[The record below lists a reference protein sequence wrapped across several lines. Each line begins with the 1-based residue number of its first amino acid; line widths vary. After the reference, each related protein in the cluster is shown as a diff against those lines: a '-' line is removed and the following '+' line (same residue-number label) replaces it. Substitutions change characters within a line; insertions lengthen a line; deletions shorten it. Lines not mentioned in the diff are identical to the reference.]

1 MLQRRLPIGAAQVL
15 LATGAL
21 ALSGC
26 LPLPVHT
33 GSAVEGRVVDA
44 ATGRPL
50 SGAVVVVRFDARHG
64 DVLPDRDLLGHVE
77 VTTDAEG
84 RFDTGIFLRPG
95 LTVFPLAR
103 TEARVAGVMVPGYRC
118 PRPRAPASEGPLR
131 IALQRALDRDER
143 RESCRPLAA
152 TPREIPRYLAAWQDL
167 YPQERDA
174 RHAERDRRVER
185 LLVARRVFGYGENC
199 SGPAFDLALAPGGE
213 RFAFAVRDGDRTR
226 VAVEPVAS
234 AVRGAARGAARRAE
248 REWIAVSPP
257 AGGETRRLAWTDR
270 RALVLWEP
278 AGVADGAAPT
288 SVLSVADAPLEV
300 LWRAPEPPAAP
311 GAVRRVSV
319 SAASPGR
326 PLELADLQDEGDVRW
341 GDRTFALRRTLDP
354 VSGLP
359 VDWLEVRRGNGDAR
373 VLELPG
379 EACGPTGRFG
389 RPHHRIAADGRT
401 ALDLRFVDGG
411 CRPVALDL
419 ETGSHRRLDAVPERA
434 TCETERRIPAD
445 RLATALGGY
454 AGEIEA
460 ALGRGGADPT
470 ASYALRIAP
479 DGRAEASS
487 RDPRGDA
494 VRVALPPF
502 PLDTPLRRVEVSVV
516 GGGGPAG
523 RVVPG
528 IEPL

>member
-1 MLQRRLPIGAAQVL
+1 MLQRRLPPGAAYAL
-15 LATGAL
+15 LAAGAL

-33 GSAVEGRVVDA
+33 GSAVAGRVVDA

-77 VTTDAEG
+77 VTTDADG
-84 RFDTGIFLRPG
+84 RFDTGVFVRPG
-95 LTVFPLAR
+95 LTVYPLAR
-103 TEARVAGVMVPGYRC
+103 TEARVAGVMAPGYRC
-118 PRPRAPASEGPLR
+118 PRPRAPGSEGPLR
-131 IALQRALDRDER
+131 IPLQRALDRDDR

-152 TPREIPRYLAAWQDL
+152 TPREIPRYLAAWRDL
-167 YPQERDA
+167 YPQERES

-199 SGPAFDLALAPGGE
+199 SGPVFDLALAPGGE
-213 RFAFAVRDGDRTR
+213 RLAFAVRAGERTR

-234 AVRGAARGAARRAE
+234 AVRGAASRGRGAE
-248 REWIAVSPP
+248 REWIDVPPP

-270 RALVLWEP
+270 RALVFWEP
-278 AGVADGAAPT
+278 AGVADGAAPS
-288 SVLSVADAPLEV
+288 SVLAVADAPLEV
-300 LWRAPEPPAAP
+300 LWREAAPPADPGPAGVPDAAAP
-311 GAVRRVSV
+311 
-319 SAASPGR
+319 PGR

-341 GDRTFALRRTLDP
+341 GGRTFALRRTLDP

-359 VDWLEVRRGNGDAR
+359 VDWLEVRRANGDAQ

-389 RPHHRIAADGRT
+389 RPHDRIAADGRT
-401 ALDLRFVDGG
+401 ALDLRFVEGG
-411 CRPVALDL
+411 CRPVAIDL
-419 ETGSHRRLDAVPERA
+419 ETGRHRRLDALSAGA
-434 TCETERRIPAD
+434 TCESERRMPASQ
-445 RLATALGGY
+445 LATALGGY
-454 AGEIEA
+454 AGRIEA
-460 ALGRGGADPT
+460 ALGRAGADPT
-470 ASYALRIAP
+470 ASYALRLAP
-479 DGRAEASS
+479 DGRAEAVS
-487 RDPRGDA
+487 RDPRGSA
-494 VRVALPPF
+494 VRVALPRF

-516 GGGGPAG
+516 GGGGAAG
-523 RVVPG
+523 RAVPG